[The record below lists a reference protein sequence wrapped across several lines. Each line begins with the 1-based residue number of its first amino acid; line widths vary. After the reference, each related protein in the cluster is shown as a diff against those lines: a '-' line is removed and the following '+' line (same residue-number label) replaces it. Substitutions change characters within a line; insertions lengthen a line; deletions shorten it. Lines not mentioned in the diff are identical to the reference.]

1 MRKTNT
7 MNECREVPLV
17 GARFLANRFGV
28 STRTIYSWT
37 HNGTIPA
44 VVKIGNVLRFD
55 PDAVAEA
62 VAKAS
67 SVTHDG
73 VETGSPCQR
82 SIPAKEPVKASE
94 AHRRNGRSSE

>member
-1 MRKTNT
+1 MSKANT
-7 MNECREVPLV
+7 MTECREAPLV

-28 STRTIYSWT
+28 STRTIYCWT

-44 VVKIGNVLRFD
+44 AVKIGNILRFD

-67 SVTHDG
+67 SVPRNVADG
-73 VETGSPCQR
+73 NGAVHGTGR
-82 SIPAKEPVKASE
+82 
-94 AHRRNGRSSE
+94 